1 MSVAR
6 PAHTTATPSLL
17 GASVI
22 VTRPAGTTASFA
34 KAIRFCHGN
43 PVLLPG
49 LALRAA
55 QSEDVATVLRSA
67 KAADL
72 AIFTSPAAVKYAW
85 RLLPSLRFA
94 QRVCI
99 AAVGAGTA
107 RALRARGVNEVVIPQ
122 GTQDSS
128 GLLQESALRG
138 VRGKFVAVIGA
149 PGGRDLLVPTLKRRG
164 AKVLRVDV
172 YERTAP
178 RWTRR
183 HFAALEIAPKP
194 WLLLIS
200 SAEAMAHLATA
211 LPPGLVL
218 ALRRAECVVSSARL
232 AGLAIDHGF
241 ARVHVARSALAA
253 DLLAAAGA
261 ALSQHRL

>member
-1 MSVAR
+1 MPTHR
-6 PAHTTATPSLL
+6 PARVTAAPSLL

-22 VTRPAGTTASFA
+22 VTRPAGTAA
-34 KAIRFCHGN
+34 GLARGIRRCQGS

-55 QSEDVATVLRSA
+55 TGEEVLPAIRAARSA
-67 KAADL
+67 EL
-72 AIFTSPAAVKYAW
+72 VIFTSPAAVRFAW
-85 RLLPSLRFA
+85 RLLPALRFA
-94 QRVCI
+94 KRVRI

-107 RALRARGVNEVVIPQ
+107 RALRARGVEDVVVPQ
-122 GTQDSS
+122 GAQDSA
-128 GLLQESALRG
+128 GLLQEAALCG
-138 VRGKFVAVIGA
+138 VRGQSVAVIGA
-149 PGGRDLLVPTLKRRG
+149 PGGRDLLVPALKRRG
-164 AKVLRVDV
+164 ARVRRVDV

-218 ALRRAECVVSSARL
+218 ALRRAECVVSSAR
-232 AGLAIDHGF
+232 
-241 ARVHVARSALAA
+241 
-253 DLLAAAGA
+253 
-261 ALSQHRL
+261 